1 MTTDYQAH
9 SHGLPD
15 LLELERHCELLLWLL
30 GLQA

>member
-1 MTTDYQAH
+1 MKTDYQVE
-9 SHGLPD
+9 SQGLPD